1 MITDVW
7 SDLPIEDLSESQ
19 LSSFNELVLKDIKN
33 ESASEDKTILS
44 NNLELWLFQLR
55 VIRRDVEFQ
64 LSSQK
69 SKDRIKFIELAEL
82 NDENEINEYK
92 VKQNKWRMG
101 AVRFLTAIEHKMLY
115 VKLILINRNVFR
127 RNPYR

>member
-115 VKLILINRNVFR
+115 VKLILSDSEN
-127 RNPYR
+127 Y

>member
-1 MITDVW
+1 MTTDIW
-7 SDLPIEDLSESQ
+7 SDLPIEDLTESQ
-19 LSSFNELVLKDIKN
+19 LNSFNDLVLKDIKN
-33 ESASEDKTILS
+33 EGSSEDKTILS
-44 NNLELWLFQLR
+44 NNLDLWLFQLR

-69 SKDRIKFIELAEL
+69 SKDKIKFIELAEL

-115 VKLILINRNVFR
+115 VKLILSDSEE
-127 RNPYR
+127 YA